1 MKTKENIGVTLI
13 ALAVTII
20 VMLILAG
27 VTIATLTSENGII
40 TQASQ
45 AKIQNEFAKY
55 VEEIKLYNANK
66 FLENQ
71 EFDEGTL
78 TAGRKLLNY
87 NTKRSE
93 EEGNIKSVIPSIKDE
108 YLSSLQIIKGKAYI
122 KTEDKK
128 QLKAALAVGIEENP
142 YDITDDGELL
152 SSNNNLLLIDSE
164 GTLVVPDMVK
174 IIGQGAFS
182 GVENLKTIIIP
193 ESTIEIGNYAFAN
206 NKAIEK
212 VIIQGENLKRI
223 GSYAFDQASN
233 LQEINLPNSISEIGI
248 LAFRNTSL
256 SEVIIPQNLNEL
268 YTETFAF
275 CSKIKKVVLQKG
287 MKSIKEKCF
296 YNTSIESI
304 QIPSTIES
312 IDAMAFSGCNKL
324 TKIDVSQNNNFVFEN
339 QMLFNKDKTQI
350 LFIAMD
356 LLVKQEILTIP
367 EKVIS
372 FSYDIT
378 DYSNIKKIIIPSTLE
393 KISARALPSSIESI
407 EVNVGN
413 SKIIS
418 ENGIL
423 YNTDNELLFC
433 YSKNSNVIIQEGI
446 KKINDYAMKGA
457 INALN
462 ITFPDSL
469 ETIGIFVF
477 DKLSK
482 ISNIKISKNV
492 SNIMARFKSRNY
504 SGIVT
509 IDSQNPYYVIENNVL
524 YKKSNG
530 KKETL
535 VCVLNEINGTI
546 QINSEVKTIGNSAF
560 YGQGKL
566 TQIYIPEG
574 VTKISGGAFG
584 YCSNLK
590 KVEISKTVTTI
601 ESCFGDAT
609 NNLEEI
615 IIHNNENAISG
626 TPWGA
631 VKGIRIVKW
640 LGK

>member
-1 MKTKENIGVTLI
+1 MKKNNKGITLI

-27 VTIATLTSENGII
+27 ITIATLTSENGII

-152 SSNNNLLLIDSE
+152 SSNNNLLLVDSD

-174 IIGQGAFS
+174 VISQGAFA

-193 ESTIEIGNYAFAN
+193 ESTIEIGDYAFAN
-206 NKAIEK
+206 NQAIEK

-223 GSYAFDQASN
+223 GSYAFDHANN
-233 LQEINLPNSISEIGI
+233 LQEINLPDSISEIGSR
-248 LAFRNTSL
+248 AFRNTSL
-256 SEVIIPQNLNEL
+256 SEVIIPKNVEEL
-268 YTETFAF
+268 KDSTFIS
-275 CSKIKKVVLQKG
+275 CSKMKKVILQKG
-287 MKSIKEKCF
+287 IKKISMECF
-296 YNTSIESI
+296 RYTSIESI
-304 QIPSTIES
+304 SLPSTLED
-312 IDAMAFSGCNKL
+312 IDARAFSQCNKL
-324 TKIDVSQNNNFVFEN
+324 TQIDASENSNFIFEN
-339 QMLFNKDKTQI
+339 KMLFNNDRTQV
-350 LFIAMD
+350 LFIVMD
-356 LLVKQEILTIP
+356 LLINVDTLTLP
-367 EKVIS
+367 EKLIS

-378 DYSNIKKIIIPSTLE
+378 SYTNIKKLIIPSTL
-393 KISARALPSSIESI
+393 KDISARSLSTSIESI
-407 EVNVGN
+407 EVKTGN
-413 SKIIS
+413 SKVIS

-423 YNTDNELLFC
+423 YNNSNELLFC
-433 YSKNSNVIIQEGI
+433 YSKASNITIQEGI
-446 KKINDYAMKGA
+446 KKINDYAMKGGTNA
-457 INALN
+457 QNIN
-462 ITFPDSL
+462 FPDSL
-469 ETIGIFVF
+469 ETIGAYVF
-477 DKLSK
+477 QGLSK
-482 ISNIKISKNV
+482 ISNIKIGKNV
-492 SNIMARFKSRNY
+492 NNINPLFKAQNY
-504 SGIVT
+504 NGIIT
-509 IDSQNPYYVIENNVL
+509 IDSQNPYYVVENNVL
-524 YKKSNG
+524 YKKVNG

-535 VCVLNEINGTI
+535 VCVLNEIDGTI
-546 QINSEVKTIGNSAF
+546 QINSEVKTIGKYAF
-560 YGQGKL
+560 YGQQKL
-566 TQIYIPEG
+566 IQIYIPEG
-574 VTKISGGAFG
+574 VTEILYGAFH

-590 KVEISKTVTTI
+590 KAEISKTIENI
-601 ESCFGDAT
+601 ESCFGDFT

-615 IIHNNENAISG
+615 IIHNNENAISDA
-626 TPWGA
+626 PWGA
-631 VKGIRIVKW
+631 VKGMKVVKW
-640 LGK
+640 VGK